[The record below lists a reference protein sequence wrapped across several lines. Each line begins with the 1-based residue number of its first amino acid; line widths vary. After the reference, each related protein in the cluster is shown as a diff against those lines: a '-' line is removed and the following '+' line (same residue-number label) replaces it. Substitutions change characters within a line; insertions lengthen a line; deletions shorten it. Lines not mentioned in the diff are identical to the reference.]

1 MSVNHVVSLTTY
13 FYYMSGQM
21 GDFVQE
27 EKSDVR

>member
-13 FYYMSGQM
+13 FYCMSGQM
-21 GDFVQE
+21 GHE